1 MRTIEE
7 IRELKKAIEEACRK
21 YKYKPNIEINRLTLA
36 DELNNILN
44 AAAQSM
50 ILKSENISFKVE
62 NDEYNRPSI
71 FPLYKGRKI
80 VFNKT
85 FEGLKD
91 FLQTLVELENHDV
104 QYEDEL
110 KPIEY
115 IEIEWGFD
123 D

>member
-1 MRTIEE
+1 
-7 IRELKKAIEEACRK
+7 
-21 YKYKPNIEINRLTLA
+21 
-36 DELNNILN
+36 
-44 AAAQSM
+44 M

-85 FEGLKD
+85 FEGLED